1 MYSNVRI
8 VMMNTSHP
16 GNIGAVARAMKNM
29 GLAELCLVAPK
40 SFPDIVAERR
50 AAGAKD
56 ILANTKVVETFDE
69 AIEGCV
75 SVIGT
80 SARGRK
86 IPWPV
91 MNPRDCAAKVREY
104 ALMAQKSGE
113 FGRNGEEHGNKVAI
127 VLGREDRG
135 LSNDELQRCN
145 YHVHIPTN
153 PHYSSLNVAM
163 ALQVVAYELR
173 MDFLLHSGLGDAK
186 QASCTLSPEN
196 EGWDEPLAT
205 TEEVEGLIGHLEDV
219 MIKTEFFDP
228 DNPRQLI
235 PRLRRLFQRSR
246 MDKIEVNIVRGF
258 LNTVLKAIGDKR

>member
-29 GLAELCLVAPK
+29 GLAELCLVSPK

-56 ILANTKVVETFDE
+56 ILANTRVVNTFDE

-91 MNPRDCAAKVREY
+91 INPRDCAAKVREY
-104 ALMAQKSGE
+104 ALIPTGSGE
-113 FGRNGEEHGNKVAI
+113 PGHENKVAI

-153 PHYSSLNVAM
+153 PDYSSLNVAM

-173 MDFLLHSGLGDAK
+173 MDYLLYSGLGDVK
-186 QASCTLSPEN
+186 QAACTLSPED

-205 TEEVEGLIGHLEDV
+205 SGEVEGLMGHLEEV

-246 MDKIEVNIVRGF
+246 MDKIEVNIMRGF
-258 LNTVLKAIGDKR
+258 LNTVLEAMGDKR

>member
-29 GLAELCLVAPK
+29 GLGELCLVSPK

-50 AAGAKD
+50 AAGAKE
-56 ILANTKVVETFDE
+56 ILADAKVVDTFDE
-69 AIEGCV
+69 AVEGCV
-75 SVIGT
+75 AVIGA

-104 ALMAQKSGE
+104 ALRSLQNEQSACQ
-113 FGRNGEEHGNKVAI
+113 NKVA
-127 VLGREDRG
+127 VVFGREDRG
-135 LSNDELQRCN
+135 LTNDELQRCN

-153 PHYSSLNVAM
+153 PDYGSLNVAM

-173 MDFLLHSGLGDAK
+173 MDYLLYSGLGDAT
-186 QASCTLSPEN
+186 QAAPTLSPEN
-196 EGWDEPLAT
+196 DGWDEALAT
-205 TEEVEGLIGHLEDV
+205 SLEVEGLIGHLEAV

-228 DNPRQLI
+228 ENPRQLI
-235 PRLRRLFQRSR
+235 ARLRRLFQRSR
-246 MDKIEVNIVRGF
+246 MDKIEVNILRGF
-258 LNTVLKAIGDKR
+258 LNTVLKTIKG

>member
-29 GLAELCLVAPK
+29 GLDELCLVSPK

-56 ILANTKVVETFDE
+56 ILANTKVFDTFDE
-69 AIEGCV
+69 ALSGCV
-75 SVIGT
+75 AVIGA

-91 MNPRDCAAKVREY
+91 MNPRDCAEKVREF
-104 ALMAQKSGE
+104 AMLPQQGGDQASQ
-113 FGRNGEEHGNKVAI
+113 NKVAI

-135 LSNDELQRCN
+135 LTNDELQRCN

-153 PHYSSLNVAM
+153 PEYGSLNVAM
-163 ALQVVAYELR
+163 ALQVIAYELR
-173 MDFLLHSGLGDAK
+173 MDYLLFSGLGDIK
-186 QASCTLSPEN
+186 QAACTLSPED
-196 EGWDEPLAT
+196 EGWDEVLAT
-205 TEEVEGLIGHLEDV
+205 SDEVEGLLGHLETT

-228 DNPRQLI
+228 ENPRQLI

-246 MDKIEVNIVRGF
+246 MDKIEVNIMRGF
-258 LNTVLKAIGDKR
+258 LNTVLKTINDKR

>member
-29 GLAELCLVAPK
+29 GLAELCLVSPK

-56 ILANTKVVETFDE
+56 ILAATKVVDTFDE
-69 AIEGCV
+69 AVEGCV
-75 SVIGT
+75 SVIGA

-91 MNPRDCAAKVREY
+91 MNPRDCAEKVREF
-104 ALMAQKSGE
+104 ALSAEQVIGKE
-113 FGRNGEEHGNKVAI
+113 NQNKVAI
-127 VLGREDRG
+127 VFGQEDRG
-135 LSNDELQRCN
+135 LSNEELQRCN

-153 PHYSSLNVAM
+153 PEYGSLNVAM
-163 ALQVVAYELR
+163 ALQVVVYELR
-173 MDFLLHSGLGDAK
+173 MDYLLYSGLGDGK
-186 QASCTLSPEN
+186 QTSSTLSPED
-196 EGWDEPLAT
+196 EGWDEVIAT
-205 TEEVEGLIGHLEDV
+205 SEEVEGLMGHLEQV
-219 MIKTEFFDP
+219 MIKTEFYDP

-246 MDKIEVNIVRGF
+246 MDKIEVNIMRGF
-258 LNTVLKAIGDKR
+258 LNTVLKAIKDKR

>member
-29 GLAELCLVAPK
+29 GLGELCLVSPK

-56 ILANTKVVETFDE
+56 ILASANVVDTFDE

-75 SVIGT
+75 SVIGA

-91 MNPRDCAAKVREY
+91 MNPRDCAAKVREF
-104 ALMAQKSGE
+104 ALLAQGDTDQAQQ
-113 FGRNGEEHGNKVAI
+113 NKVAI

-153 PHYSSLNVAM
+153 PEYGSLNVAM

-173 MDFLLHSGLGDAK
+173 MDYLLYSGLGDAA
-186 QASCTLSPEN
+186 QATCTLSPEDD
-196 EGWDEPLAT
+196 GWDEVLAT
-205 TEEVEGLIGHLEDV
+205 SGEVEGLIGHFEDV

-246 MDKIEVNIVRGF
+246 MDKIEVNIMRGF
-258 LNTVLKAIGDKR
+258 LNTVLKTINDKR

>member
-29 GLAELCLVAPK
+29 GLGELCLVSPK

-56 ILANTKVVETFDE
+56 ILANARVVDTFDE

-75 SVIGT
+75 SVIGA

-91 MNPRDCAAKVREY
+91 MNPRDCAAKVREF
-104 ALMAQKSGE
+104 ASLSSGDT
-113 FGRNGEEHGNKVAI
+113 GQTHQNTVAI

-153 PHYSSLNVAM
+153 PEYGSLNVAM
-163 ALQVVAYELR
+163 ALQVLAYELR
-173 MDFLLHSGLGDAK
+173 MDYLLYSSMGDAS
-186 QASCTLSPEN
+186 QAACTLSPEDS
-196 EGWDEPLAT
+196 GWDEALAT
-205 TEEVEGLIGHLEDV
+205 SDEVEGLIGHLENV
-219 MIKTEFFDP
+219 MTKTDFFDP

-246 MDKIEVNIVRGF
+246 MDKIEVNIMRGF
-258 LNTVLKAIGDKR
+258 LNTVVKGISAK